1 MNGKK
6 VRFIRI
12 REGVPTAESTPCGF
26 GQCLREQRPETTVG
40 CAVKAALKLSSESPS
55 GFNWSGTA
63 VSDRLLRQQKTFF
76 VEEFVFDH
84 LKEDIATVFAR
95 DPAARSTTEVLLCY
109 PGVRALCWHRL
120 SHRLYKSHHLLLAR
134 WVSAHAKR
142 RTGI

>member
-1 MNGKK
+1 MNGNN

-12 REGVPTAESTPCGF
+12 REDVPKAESTLCGF
-26 GQCLREQRPETTVG
+26 GQCLREQRPETAVG
-40 CAVKAALKLSSESPS
+40 CAVYAALRLSSESLS

-76 VEEFVFDH
+76 MEEFVFDH

-120 SHRLYKSHHLLLAR
+120 SHRLYKSNHLLLAR
-134 WVSAHAKR
+134 WVSAIAKR